1 MEYTKYD
8 IGDKELAYIA
18 GFMDGER
25 CIQIS
30 RGGNLSVTVDNTD
43 IEPLQFFMDIVGGN
57 VTLSKRATK
66 ERKKAYR
73 WSIIEEE
80 APEFLR
86 TILPYLI
93 CKKAEATLGIE
104 FEFAEEPRR
113 LDIYLELRLLKQRG
127 KL

>member
-8 IGDKELAYIA
+8 IGDKELAYTA
-18 GFMDGER
+18 GFFDGEG

-30 RGGNLSVTVDNTD
+30 SRGNLAVTVDNAD
-43 IEPLQFFMDIVGGN
+43 IEPLQFFMDVFGGSIT
-57 VTLSKRATK
+57 VSKCATK
-66 ERKKAYR
+66 ERKKIYR